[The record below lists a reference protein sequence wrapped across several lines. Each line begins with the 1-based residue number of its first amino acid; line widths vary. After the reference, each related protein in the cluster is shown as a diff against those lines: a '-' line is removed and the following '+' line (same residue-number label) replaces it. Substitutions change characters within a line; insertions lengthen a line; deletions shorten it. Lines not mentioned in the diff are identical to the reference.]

1 MKFIDL
7 IFALHSIAARV
18 EFAREPDHP
27 ELFVPAGKISQSS
40 ANELRD
46 RVAPGID
53 LAARV
58 GMAARRLNEA
68 LHDSDH
74 PRPKLFKHDPKK
86 AFSSPAADETW
97 SRMVS
102 LLLQAMFW
110 GVREERYC
118 LEHFHRATTEGERFL
133 RGPIHR
139 HEADDWLTPE
149 GNVLRMTLLGFDP
162 DELFWFLDANRIRYM
177 RSVTPQFLTKRYNM
191 SEGLTPVTPEG
202 IESPHETPS
211 EDNGGSFKKH
221 RPRIDRAPSK

>member
-1 MKFIDL
+1 MKLIDL

-18 EFAREPDHP
+18 EFARDPDRP

-46 RVAPGID
+46 RVSPGID
-53 LAARV
+53 LAERV
-58 GMAARRLNEA
+58 GKAARRFNEA

-74 PRPKLFKHDPKK
+74 PRPKLFEYDPDR
-86 AFSSPAADETW
+86 AIFSPADDDTW

-133 RGPIHR
+133 HRPIHR

-149 GNVLRMTLLGFDP
+149 GNVFRMTLLGFDP
-162 DELFWFLDANRIRYM
+162 DELFLFLDANRIKYKRQ
-177 RSVTPQFLTKRYNM
+177 RKVTNYNK
-191 SEGLTPVTPEG
+191 EIQHV
-202 IESPHETPS
+202 
-211 EDNGGSFKKH
+211 
-221 RPRIDRAPSK
+221 